1 MTTTIECS
9 NNKAYSVSKYEYEGH
24 SYLSITRMYKKRG
37 DTEWSR
43 GKGVAFQI
51 DTSNDIDVISRVIGG
66 VKNFLVSSSKLC

>member
-37 DTEWSR
+37 DSEWSR

-51 DTSNDIDVISRVIGG
+51 DTSDDIDVISRVIEG
-66 VKNFLVSSSKLC
+66 VKKELLGMLK

>member
-51 DTSNDIDVISRVIGG
+51 DTSDDIDVISRVIEG
-66 VKNFLVSSSKLC
+66 VKKELLGKLK

>member
-37 DTEWSR
+37 DAEWSR

-51 DTSNDIDVISRVIGG
+51 DTSDDINVISRVIEG
-66 VKNFLVSSSKLC
+66 VKKELLGKLK